1 MFRRQKRQNPNFEN
15 EVFRAFVVI
24 GVFDEFVG
32 ERIAGLSWRLTQ
44 KEIGLGEE
52 IQVLE
57 KDSHVSA
64 DGL

>member
-1 MFRRQKRQNPNFEN
+1 MFRRQERQNPNFEN
-15 EVFRAFVVI
+15 EVFRAFVVV

-32 ERIAGLSWRLTQ
+32 ERIAGLSWRLAQ

-57 KDSHVSA
+57 EDSHVSA